1 MSLRRG
7 GAGRFRG
14 RTALPAVALIILAGV
29 VFAAGGAGAAGQS
42 QAATAKRLGL
52 LQLQGRS
59 HGGIVDASRFLGV
72 NSRVPVQVGAHKTV
86 PLKTLVR
93 QAKARRAKLQKARK
107 QLRRSTRIQ
116 KFGVSPS
123 IGTTR
128 TWLALDDSAGF
139 YRKQFTLQGVS
150 AHTEVWVA
158 TPVTRTFNGFTTVGT
173 DFPAGDCR
181 NGPRTTITGAQ
192 VSYLMDQF
200 DNNILPKESTEF
212 SVAPDRDGTNQTP
225 LAPLPPGPVG
235 SDSSGAGEKTV
246 VLIDNVRDSNFRD
259 FNNTQNNSYIA
270 GFFSPGLN
278 ELFDR
283 NVMSIDAFDWLHRTG
298 ANPPHEPVAGNNCI
312 SAPARPFLYEGVFA
326 HEYQHLLQY
335 YQDPTE
341 VNFINEG
348 LSDFAIDV
356 TGYDFATRPVSQI
369 GFDSHLQCFMGNLVF
384 QTDANP
390 NPRGGGPENSLTLW
404 GDQGDGEILCDYGA
418 AFSFMEYLSSQYGR
432 SFMSALH
439 RNPIPGLPGLQ
450 DTLGNRAGAADV
462 IHRWAAAMALDG
474 VIDRGANLRVNGKAV
489 GDDDIGASKAAL
501 YQIDALD
508 AGINWDNPDAYS
520 TPGAPPNGSD
530 YVRLRDGAGQYL
542 SAKSLRSLSFVG
554 ARTLEPLPVEW
565 TVTTSAPDHAGD
577 AALAAPDAD
586 NKDAAIVHSV
596 SVPAG
601 NPTLTFDTL
610 YSTEPTFDSFFIQ
623 VSTDG
628 GETYHSLANADTTC
642 DLDPGAEPAL
652 KNNCPG
658 LNGESGGWKSESF
671 DLTPYAGQTVL
682 LAFRYITDANTRGA
696 GVWVDN
702 VKVNNT
708 VISDGSSLAGWQ
720 TFTQIKPIAVNGYTV
735 QIVGYSSDGK
745 KAFVGSMPLS
755 SNFRGDLSVG
765 ALDKLM
771 TSDSKIDVV
780 AALVMYDEPTESI
793 NQYARYTLKANDV
806 VQPGG

>member
-7 GAGRFRG
+7 SAPRFRR

-42 QAATAKRLGL
+42 QAASAKRLGL

-59 HGGIVDASRFLGV
+59 HGGIVDASGFLGV
-72 NSRVPVQVGAHKTV
+72 NSRVPVQVGAHRTV
-86 PLKTLVR
+86 ALKTLVR

-107 QLRRSTRIQ
+107 QLRRSSRIQ

-123 IGTTR
+123 VGTTR
-128 TWLALDDSAGF
+128 TWVALDDSAGF
-139 YRKQFTLQGVS
+139 YRKQYTLQGVS

-158 TPVTRTFNGFTTVGT
+158 TPVARPFNGITTVGT
-173 DFPAGDCR
+173 DFQAGDCR
-181 NGPRTTITGAQ
+181 NGARTTITGAQ
-192 VSYLMDQF
+192 VNYLMDQF
-200 DNNILPKESTEF
+200 DNNILPKESVEF

-225 LAPLPPGPVG
+225 LAPLNGVP

-246 VLIDNVRDSNFRD
+246 VLIDNVRDSNLRD
-259 FNNTQNNSYIA
+259 FNNTQGNSYIA
-270 GFFSPGLN
+270 GFFSSGLN

-283 NVMSIDAFDWLHRTG
+283 NVMTIDAFDWLHRTG
-298 ANPPHEPVAGNNCI
+298 ANPPHEPVPGNLCT

-432 SFMSALH
+432 TFMSELH
-439 RNPIPGLPGLQ
+439 RNPISGLPGLQ
-450 DTLGNRAGAADV
+450 DTLGNRASAAAV

-474 VIDRGANLRVNGKAV
+474 VIDRGANLRVDGKAV
-489 GDDDIGASKAAL
+489 GDDDVGASKAAL

-530 YVRLRDGAGQYL
+530 YVRLRDGAGHYL
-542 SAKSLRSLSFVG
+542 SAKSLKSLSFVG

-628 GETYHSLANADTTC
+628 GATYHSLANADTTC
-642 DLDPGAEPAL
+642 ALDPGAEPAL

-658 LNGESGGWKSESF
+658 LNGESGGWKTESF
-671 DLTPYAGQTVL
+671 DLTQYAGQTVL
-682 LAFRYITDANTRGA
+682 LAFRYITDANTRGD

-702 VKVNNT
+702 VKINNT

-745 KAFVGSMPLS
+745 KAFVGSMPLTP
-755 SNFRGDLSVG
+755 NFRGELKVG
-765 ALDKLM
+765 AIDKLM
-771 TSDSKIDVV
+771 TSDVKIDVV

-793 NQYARYTLKANDV
+793 NQYARYTLRANDV

>member
-1 MSLRRG
+1 MSLRGG
-7 GAGRFRG
+7 GAPRFRR
-14 RTALPAVALIILAGV
+14 RTALPAVAIMILAGV
-29 VFAAGGAGAAGQS
+29 IFAAGGAGAAGQS
-42 QAATAKRLGL
+42 QAASAKRLGL

-59 HGGIVDASRFLGV
+59 HGGLVDASRFLGV

-86 PLKTLVR
+86 ALKTLVR
-93 QAKARRAKLQKARK
+93 QVKALRAKQQKARE
-107 QLRRSTRIQ
+107 QLRRSSRIQ

-123 IGTTR
+123 VGTTR

-139 YRKQFTLQGVS
+139 YRKQYTLQGVS

-158 TPVTRTFNGFTTVGT
+158 TPVARPFNGITTVGT
-173 DFPAGDCR
+173 DFQAGDCR
-181 NGPRTTITGAQ
+181 NGSRTTITGPQ

-225 LAPLPPGPVG
+225 LAPLNGVP
-235 SDSSGAGEKTV
+235 SDARGAGEKTV
-246 VLIDNVRDSNFRD
+246 VLIDNVRDSNLRD
-259 FNNTQNNSYIA
+259 FNNTQGNSYIA
-270 GFFSPGLN
+270 GFFSSGLN

-283 NVMSIDAFDWLHRTG
+283 NVMTIDAFDWLHRTG
-298 ANPPHEPVAGNNCI
+298 ANPPHEPVPGNLCT

-356 TGYDFATRPVSQI
+356 TGYDFATRSVSQI

-432 SFMSALH
+432 AFMSALH

-450 DTLGNRAGAADV
+450 DTLGNRASVADV

-474 VIDRGANLRVNGKAV
+474 VIDRGANLRIDGKAV
-489 GDDDIGASKAAL
+489 GDDDVGASKAAR

-508 AGINWDNPDAYS
+508 AGINWDNADAYS

-530 YVRLRDGAGQYL
+530 YVRLRDGSGHYL

-628 GETYHSLANADTTC
+628 GATYHSLANADTTC

-682 LAFRYITDANTRGA
+682 LALRYITDANTRGD

-702 VKVNNT
+702 VKINST

-745 KAFVGSMPLS
+745 KAFVGSMPLTP
-755 SNFRGDLSVG
+755 NFRGELKVG
-765 ALDKLM
+765 AIDKLI